1 MTESTKNPAEATDM
15 STADATRYEA
25 PRVERV
31 LTKETLDAEVLYAGE
46 PNATL

>member
-1 MTESTKNPAEATDM
+1 MIESTKKPAEETEM

-31 LTKETLDAEVLYAGE
+31 LTKETLEAEVLYAGE
-46 PNATL
+46 PTQLL